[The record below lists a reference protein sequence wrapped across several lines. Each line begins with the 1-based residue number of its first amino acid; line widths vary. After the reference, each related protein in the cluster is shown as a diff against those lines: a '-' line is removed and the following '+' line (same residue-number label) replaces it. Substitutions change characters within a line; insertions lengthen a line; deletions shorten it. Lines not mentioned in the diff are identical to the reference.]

1 MIFRVFKDVNT
12 TLSLLPICVTQKYF
26 YTCMNVF
33 HPRSADCYSG
43 DGGLK
48 TYNRDGPTRQCFT
61 SNYKPCDLTSC
72 ESEPCAGT
80 ENTIFVY
87 ELGECEYVQ

>member
-1 MIFRVFKDVNT
+1 MT
-12 TLSLLPICVTQKYF
+12 
-26 YTCMNVF
+26 VF
-33 HPRSADCYSG
+33 HPRPADCYSG

-87 ELGECEYVQ
+87 ELGECEYVQRNKIRSNEKDVMFILPQRKKV